1 MTEGF
6 VVMSRWGPK
15 LHMINCPCGV
25 CVSRRKQ
32 QHVNK
37 VKQKAAEHE
46 ENGHSTTVLTP
57 RQTNIVNQ
65 TLPSTNAAIDGPEDA
80 QPLQAERQHGD
91 LNRSAALAVE
101 STPSLTVAPA
111 ASATADA
118 PADTRSKPVD
128 KALPKVTLQQ

>member
-15 LHMINCPCGV
+15 LHVVNCPCGV

-37 VKQKAAEHE
+37 VKQKVAEHE
-46 ENGHSTTVLTP
+46 EDEHSTTILTP

-65 TLPSTNAAIDGPEDA
+65 TLPSTSAAIGGSEHA
-80 QPLQAERQHGD
+80 QPVQAESQHGD
-91 LNRSAALAVE
+91 LSRSAAMAVE
-101 STPSLTVAPA
+101 STPSVTSAPVT
-111 ASATADA
+111 SATADA
-118 PADTRSKPVD
+118 PAATRSKPVG
-128 KALPKVTLQQ
+128 KAPPKVSLRQ